1 MSLKKVGKYMIRKGL
16 KLALPFIL
24 LIGGVG
30 CGSNAIDEE
39 HAIVSIEDAKK
50 KDIYAGNLLQ
60 LNKEF
65 NTIIEDLAIAE
76 ENGYSSESSKDE
88 FEEKFKQAKSVTAQ
102 MRRLAPSSKYKDAH
116 KKVSQATT
124 MLDKSF
130 NKQLDAI
137 KKEDSTKLKEATDD
151 MNEPFDKYLEAISDV
166 NDIYLKEIEDIAE
179 TIGK

>member
-1 MSLKKVGKYMIRKGL
+1 MKVGKDMKRKAL
-16 KLALPFIL
+16 ILALPFML
-24 LIGGVG
+24 LLGGVG

-39 HAIVSIEDAKK
+39 HAIVSKEDAKK
-50 KDIYAGNLLQ
+50 QDIYAGNLLQ

-76 ENGYSSESSKDE
+76 EKGYSSESSKAE

-102 MRRLAPSSKYKDAH
+102 MRRLTPSSKYTDAH

-124 MLDKSF
+124 AIDKSF

-137 KKEDSTKLKEATDD
+137 KQEDSSKLKEATDS
-151 MNEPFDKYLEAISDV
+151 MNEPFDKYLEGISDV
-166 NDIYLKEIEDIAE
+166 NDIYLKEIEDITE
-179 TIGK
+179 TLGK

>member
-1 MSLKKVGKYMIRKGL
+1 MKRKAL
-16 KLALPFIL
+16 KLVLPFML
-24 LIGGVG
+24 LIVGVG

-39 HAIVSIEDAKK
+39 HAIVSKEDAKK
-50 KDIYAGNLLQ
+50 EDIYAGNIIQ

-76 ENGYSSESSKDE
+76 EKGYSSESSKAE

-102 MRRLAPSSKYKDAH
+102 MRRLTPSSKYTDAH

-124 MLDKSF
+124 AIDKSF

-137 KKEDSTKLKEATDD
+137 KQEDSSKLKEATDS
-151 MNEPFDKYLEAISDV
+151 MNEPLDKYLEGISDV

-179 TIGK
+179 TLEK

>member
-1 MSLKKVGKYMIRKGL
+1 MKRKAL
-16 KLALPFIL
+16 KLALPFML

-39 HAIVSIEDAKK
+39 HAIVSKEDAKK
-50 KDIYAGNLLQ
+50 EDIYAGNLLQ

-76 ENGYSSESSKDE
+76 EKGYSSESSKAE

-116 KKVSQATT
+116 KKVSQATAAI
-124 MLDKSF
+124 DKSF

-137 KKEDSTKLKEATDD
+137 KQENSTKLKEATDS
-151 MNEPFDKYLEAISDV
+151 MNEPFDKYLEGISDV

-179 TIGK
+179 TLGK

>member
-1 MSLKKVGKYMIRKGL
+1 MSLKKAGKDMKRKAL
-16 KLALPFIL
+16 KLALPVML

-30 CGSNAIDEE
+30 CGSNTIDEE
-39 HAIVSIEDAKK
+39 YAIVSKEDAKK
-50 KDIYAGNLLQ
+50 EDIYAGNLLQ

-76 ENGYSSESSKDE
+76 EKGYSSESSKAE

-116 KKVSQATT
+116 KKVSQATAAI
-124 MLDKSF
+124 DKSF

-137 KKEDSTKLKEATDD
+137 KQENSTKLKEATDS
-151 MNEPFDKYLEAISDV
+151 MSEPFDQYLEGISDV
-166 NDIYLKEIEDIAE
+166 NDIYLIEIEDIAE
-179 TIGK
+179 TLGK

>member
-1 MSLKKVGKYMIRKGL
+1 MKRKALKF
-16 KLALPFIL
+16 ALPFML

-39 HAIVSIEDAKK
+39 HAIVSKEDAKK
-50 KDIYAGNLLQ
+50 VDIYAGNLLQ

-65 NTIIEDLAIAE
+65 NTIIKDLAIAE
-76 ENGYSSESSKDE
+76 EKGYSSEPSKAE

-116 KKVSQATT
+116 KKVSQGTT
-124 MLDKSF
+124 AIDKSF

-137 KKEDSTKLKEATDD
+137 KQEDSSKLKEATDS
-151 MNEPFDKYLEAISDV
+151 MNEPFDKYLEGISDV

-179 TIGK
+179 TLGK

>member
-1 MSLKKVGKYMIRKGL
+1 MKRKAL
-16 KLALPFIL
+16 KLALPFML

-39 HAIVSIEDAKK
+39 HAIVSKEDAKK
-50 KDIYAGNLLQ
+50 KEDIYAGNLLQ

-76 ENGYSSESSKDE
+76 EKGYSSESFKAE
-88 FEEKFKQAKSVTAQ
+88 FEEKFKQEKSVTAQ
-102 MRRLAPSSKYKDAH
+102 MRRLAPSSKYKDAL
-116 KKVSQATT
+116 KKVSQATAT
-124 MLDKSF
+124 IDKSF

-137 KKEDSTKLKEATDD
+137 KQENSTKLKEATYS
-151 MNEPFDKYLEAISDV
+151 MNEPFDKYLEGISDV

-179 TIGK
+179 TLGK